1 MEDFTSKDETV
12 QNKSIEEL
20 EEEMGL
26 YIVSPEKINSIFE
39 DEEQWKKSGIQL
51 ALFVHY
57 LFV

>member
-20 EEEMGL
+20 EDEMGL

-39 DEEQWKKSGIQL
+39 DEEQ
-51 ALFVHY
+51 
-57 LFV
+57 